1 MGKGWMLSSHPE
13 IFDSN
18 PDLAR
23 IVPDEWRVE
32 KLCSLLG
39 KKPTTLSYG
48 RWIGD
53 NDRVEPPLKHIIAE
67 ILERAGINGQVDLRP
82 YFHAVDTHPPAQHV
96 KSRTICIQGTNT
108 TASTPMRNKQWHA
121 NRFAEVGEQLAKNY
135 DLIQLGLSG
144 ESDIPAAVDMR
155 GKLTIR
161 QTAEKLAGARFFIG
175 QVGFLMHLSRMTRSV
190 INQNFIFGVLFVI
203 VGLVMAAF
211 KWINPVSAA
220 VLNVMGSLIVV
231 FNSARLV
238 REGEEFEVF
247 EEGEEEQ
254 EISGAAEITETSRMA
269 TEAV

>member
-82 YFHAVDTHPPAQHV
+82 YFHAVDTHPPAQHL

-175 QVGFLMHLSRMTRSV
+175 QVGFLMHLSRAVETRS
-190 INQNFIFGVLFVI
+190 II
-203 VGLVMAAF
+203 VYG
-211 KWINPVSAA
+211 
-220 VLNVMGSLIVV
+220 G
-231 FNSARLV
+231 
-238 REGEEFEVF
+238 REKAS
-247 EEGEEEQ
+247 Q
-254 EISGAAEITETSRMA
+254 SGYPCNENLETSPECSPCWRNNGCENDRKCLADVTTTDLLDAVRRMEDRVTDPLE
-269 TEAV
+269 TESLTLKPGMRAYLK